1 MIIFDKK
8 VANILFISSSDFFLL
23 SHFVTSIVHKH
34 HETLG
39 AMVLEILGL
48 LLRHPRGSS
57 LLVVKQ
63 LIFFI

>member
-34 HETLG
+34 HETLVRDG
-39 AMVLEILGL
+39 FGDFGFTA
-48 LLRHPRGSS
+48 
-57 LLVVKQ
+57 
-63 LIFFI
+63 